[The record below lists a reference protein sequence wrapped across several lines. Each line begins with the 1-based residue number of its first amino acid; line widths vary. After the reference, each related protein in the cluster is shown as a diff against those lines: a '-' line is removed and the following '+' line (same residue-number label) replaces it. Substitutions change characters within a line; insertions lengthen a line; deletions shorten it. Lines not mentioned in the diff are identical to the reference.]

1 MKIYSIEEIVE
12 ATNNILNPS
21 QIDKQSLKKER
32 TTEKESFTKPLVL
45 KNEIL
50 LETKE
55 KVQNLNKKIE
65 IKDEMK
71 NDMINEIY
79 GLLKKKVKRH
89 TLKLIIEEQL
99 EIKNLKKEIEF
110 LKKDKNELIDNLKEL
125 EKKYNLIHLSYE
137 NLKIE
142 NQELQNNLYLAI
154 SEKEKIIKENK
165 LLKENDKQKKL
176 ELNNLNEKNR
186 SFQINNAELKN
197 TVSRYIVNTKK
208 IQDKLNNLEKSKNL
222 ILDEKNKKLEFYQEE
237 NIRLSSELISSRRKN
252 DNIKTNLADIEIEK
266 QKISNK
272 IKELNKSIEEKTN
285 VFSTNFPKEKP
296 RVVEKNIKD
305 LTDREQKSLDEV
317 ISRIFKKL

>member
-45 KNEIL
+45 KKEIF

-55 KVQNLNKKIE
+55 KVENLNQKIE

-110 LKKDKNELIDNLKEL
+110 LKKDKNELIYNLKEL
-125 EKKYNLIHLSYE
+125 EKKYNLIHRSYE

-142 NQELQNNLYLAI
+142 NQELQNNLYLAV
-154 SEKEKIIKENK
+154 SEKEKITKENK

-176 ELNNLNEKNR
+176 EINNLNEKNR

-208 IQDKLNNLEKSKNL
+208 IQDKLNNLEKSKDL

-266 QKISNK
+266 QKISDK

-285 VFSTNFPKEKP
+285 VYSTNFPKEKP
-296 RVVEKNIKD
+296 RVVEKNIEN